1 MEKRG
6 RERMSVRPTSPHD
19 TVADYD
25 SNDYDYQTFWT
36 GRDYEHWAETVVL
49 TRLMRE
55 LGPSE
60 WFADFG
66 GGFGRNAV
74 HYRDWVAHAV
84 LIDYSVTNLVRA
96 GELYAEDV
104 AVGRLHL
111 VRADLAALPFVDSA
125 FDAAMTIRVLHHLAE
140 IDLAVGEMLRTV
152 RRRALFDVPIKHHLL
167 ARARAAASKTKRT
180 EIAGRVP
187 IQVGQTDEK
196 FWTFQLDAI
205 RSTMSRSGFDTKVAA
220 SVNNFRRWDQHIPP
234 SAVRLLTPPM
244 RGLERAAQRTGR
256 GWWGPNQFVIAT
268 RRVPQPAALVEAP
281 HGIDGYV
288 AQLARRMRCPSCAG
302 VLSWTTDLA
311 TCAACESRFERRAAY
326 WNFVP

>member
-1 MEKRG
+1 
-6 RERMSVRPTSPHD
+6 
-19 TVADYD
+19 
-25 SNDYDYQTFWT
+25 
-36 GRDYEHWAETVVL
+36 
-49 TRLMRE
+49 
-55 LGPSE
+55 
-60 WFADFG
+60 
-66 GGFGRNAV
+66 
-74 HYRDWVAHAV
+74 
-84 LIDYSVTNLVRA
+84 
-96 GELYAEDV
+96 
-104 AVGRLHL
+104 
-111 VRADLAALPFVDSA
+111 VDSA

-167 ARARAAASKTKRT
+167 ARARAAASKTKRA
-180 EIAGRVP
+180 EIAGREP

-268 RRVPQPAALVEAP
+268 RRVPQPAALVDAP

-288 AQLARRMRCPSCAG
+288 AQLARRMQCPSCAG

>member
-1 MEKRG
+1 
-6 RERMSVRPTSPHD
+6 
-19 TVADYD
+19 
-25 SNDYDYQTFWT
+25 
-36 GRDYEHWAETVVL
+36 
-49 TRLMRE
+49 
-55 LGPSE
+55 
-60 WFADFG
+60 
-66 GGFGRNAV
+66 
-74 HYRDWVAHAV
+74 
-84 LIDYSVTNLVRA
+84 LVRA

-104 AVGRLHL
+104 AAGRLHL

-125 FDAAMTIRVLHHLAE
+125 FDASMTVRVLHHLAE

-167 ARARAAASKTKRT
+167 ARVRAAASKTKRI
-180 EIAGRVP
+180 EIAGREP

-288 AQLARRMRCPSCAG
+288 APLARRMRCPSCAG
-302 VLSWTTDLA
+302 VLSWATDLA
-311 TCAACESRFERRAAY
+311 TCAACETRFERRGAY

>member
-1 MEKRG
+1 
-6 RERMSVRPTSPHD
+6 MSVRPTSPHD

-104 AVGRLHL
+104 AAGRLHL

-125 FDAAMTIRVLHHLAE
+125 FDASMTVRVLHHLAE
-140 IDLAVGEMLRTV
+140 IDQAVVSKYAPDDEDFASLKDDPEFLAITGQ
-152 RRRALFDVPIKHHLL
+152 AKP
-167 ARARAAASKTKRT
+167 
-180 EIAGRVP
+180 AG
-187 IQVGQTDEK
+187 
-196 FWTFQLDAI
+196 
-205 RSTMSRSGFDTKVAA
+205 S
-220 SVNNFRRWDQHIPP
+220 
-234 SAVRLLTPPM
+234 SA
-244 RGLERAAQRTGR
+244 
-256 GWWGPNQFVIAT
+256 
-268 RRVPQPAALVEAP
+268 
-281 HGIDGYV
+281 
-288 AQLARRMRCPSCAG
+288 
-302 VLSWTTDLA
+302 
-311 TCAACESRFERRAAY
+311 
-326 WNFVP
+326 

>member
-1 MEKRG
+1 
-6 RERMSVRPTSPHD
+6 MSVRPTSPHD

-36 GRDYEHWAETVVL
+36 GRDYEQWAETVVL

-104 AVGRLHL
+104 AAGRLHL

-125 FDAAMTIRVLHHLAE
+125 FDASMTVRVLHHLADIE
-140 IDLAVGEMLRTV
+140 RAVDEMLRTV
-152 RRRALFDVPIKHHLL
+152 RRRALVRRADQASP
-167 ARARAAASKTKRT
+167 ARSRASRRLEDEAHRDRGPRAHPGWPD
-180 EIAGRVP
+180 GREV
-187 IQVGQTDEK
+187 
-196 FWTFQLDAI
+196 LDL
-205 RSTMSRSGFDTKVAA
+205 
-220 SVNNFRRWDQHIPP
+220 P
-234 SAVRLLTPPM
+234 
-244 RGLERAAQRTGR
+244 
-256 GWWGPNQFVIAT
+256 
-268 RRVPQPAALVEAP
+268 
-281 HGIDGYV
+281 
-288 AQLARRMRCPSCAG
+288 ARRDPLDDEPFRLRHEGSGQRQQLPALGSAHSPVGRQAAHPADAG
-302 VLSWTTDLA
+302 SGA
-311 TCAACESRFERRAAY
+311 GGAAHRPRM
-326 WNFVP
+326 VGP